1 MAETEMARV
10 CHAERILNR
19 TLAYQAA
26 TAVHELK
33 ELLGLD
39 VTELR
44 LVVVPESV
52 AMPGC
57 YRVICTIGNLASS
70 E

>member
-1 MAETEMARV
+1 MALISQAET
-10 CHAERILNR
+10 ILNR

-33 ELLGLD
+33 DRLGLD

-70 E
+70 DQAGC